1 MSDRLALGMACLTFA
16 LQLRNGEL
24 DEMTLAEL
32 RERSERLP
40 ADDALRLAVT
50 HAAVQAEIASPDR
63 VRAIGTDLHDRLMIL
78 MRPEPPGQDRRDI
91 HG

>member
-32 RERSERLP
+32 RERSERFR

-50 HAAVQAEIASPDR
+50 SAAVQAEIAHFEELR
-63 VRAIGTDLHDRLMIL
+63 EIGADLHDRLMIL
-78 MRPEPPGQDRRDI
+78 MRPEPPGLDRRDI